1 MSKNVQYT
9 APYMKSEWMDREA
22 VRQYIQMAYRIGFA
36 LLETKKTKKYL
47 FFGPRRYKVTLVST
61 YEALQ
66 AKKQEILGKTEDYEV
81 LGEIEN
87 CVALIKQHGFM
98 QIN

>member
-9 APYMKSEWMDREA
+9 ALYMQSEWMDLPGIRE
-22 VRQYIQMAYRIGFA
+22 YIQMPYRMGFA

-47 FFGPRRYKVTLVST
+47 FFGPMRYKVTMVST
-61 YEALQ
+61 YLALQ
-66 AKKQEILGKTEDYEV
+66 AKRQEILGNTEDYEV
-81 LGEIEN
+81 LGEIEK
-87 CVALIKQHGFM
+87 CVDMVRQLGPM

>member
-9 APYMKSEWMDREA
+9 ALYMQSEWMDSEGIKE
-22 VRQYIQMAYRIGFA
+22 YMKGPYRMGFA

-47 FFGPRRYKVTLVST
+47 FFGPIRYKVKMVST